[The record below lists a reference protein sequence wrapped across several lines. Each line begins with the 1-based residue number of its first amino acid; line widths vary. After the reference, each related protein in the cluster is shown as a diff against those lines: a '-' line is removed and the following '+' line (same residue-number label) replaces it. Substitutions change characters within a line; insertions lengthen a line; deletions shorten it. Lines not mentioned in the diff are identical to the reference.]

1 MNSIERL
8 LEYTKLPQEGKRR
21 VKGAKLKSWPSQ
33 GTIEFKVQSILLR
46 RRKL

>member
-21 VKGAKLKSWPSQ
+21 VKDAKLKNWPSE
-33 GTIEFKVQSILLR
+33 GTIEFKVAGFLTS
-46 RRKL
+46 RKL